1 MEQAG
6 RIVSEVKPPDLLRAA
21 MMCARDECP
30 PERRMQRCSMQEDYV
45 DGCCLDCWET
55 YLYWVA
61 NGRAGDPYHCDRL
74 HEGGMI
80 G

>member
-6 RIVSEVKPPDLLRAA
+6 RIAPEAKPPSLLGAA
-21 MMCARDECP
+21 LMCARDECP
-30 PERRMQRCSMQEDYV
+30 PEADMQLCGMCEDYM
-45 DGCCLDCWET
+45 DGCCLQCWEA

-61 NGRAGDPYHCDRL
+61 NGRRGDPYRSDRL
-74 HEGGMI
+74 HEGGMV

>member
-1 MEQAG
+1 
-6 RIVSEVKPPDLLRAA
+6 
-21 MMCARDECP
+21 
-30 PERRMQRCSMQEDYV
+30 MQLCGMQED
-45 DGCCLDCWET
+45 DGGESCRECWKA

-61 NGRAGDPYHCDRL
+61 NGRRGDPYRLDRL